1 MVKPHPRAHRQH
13 TSPYKYLPMSCRLLD
28 VVISVINCNSEYRLI
43 LEPVLNSVLIM
54 HFSNGLRSVDREP
67 VYVAAIHIDISFKA
81 STNPNYEVTIEDI
94 DEWICEH
101 GPIPPRSF
109 VIINTGWSFKRG
121 ARYLGPESIMDQDIL
136 GNTIDQ
142 DVLGLLPLL
151 VPELF
156 GFSWPGISESEW

>member
-1 MVKPHPRAHRQH
+1 MIA
-13 TSPYKYLPMSCRLLD
+13 
-28 VVISVINCNSEYRLI
+28 VVNCNSDYRLI
-43 LEPVLNSVLIM
+43 LDLILM
-54 HFSNGLRSVDREP
+54 RALMIYFCTDLRAIDRES
-67 VYVAAIHIDISFKA
+67 VYVAAIHIDISYKA
-81 STNPNYEVTIEDI
+81 STNPNYEVTVEDI
-94 DEWICEH
+94 DEWICEN

-156 GFSWPGISESEW
+156 GFAWPGISESE

>member
-1 MVKPHPRAHRQH
+1 M
-13 TSPYKYLPMSCRLLD
+13 
-28 VVISVINCNSEYRLI
+28 
-43 LEPVLNSVLIM
+43 SVLMIY
-54 HFSNGLRSVDREP
+54 FRTGLRAIDRES
-67 VYVAAIHIDISFKA
+67 VYVAAIHIDISYKA
-81 STNPNYEVTIEDI
+81 STNPNYEVTVEDI
-94 DEWICEH
+94 DEWICEN

-156 GFSWPGISESEW
+156 GFAWPGISESEWPVVCAFDFNQLSKRKNN